1 MTSIPRIRR
10 SMSWD
15 EPVMKP
21 RRIPGARILERESR
35 RTTRPSTSSL
45 RKEGIKVKSNCSV
58 VSGVEYLGF
67 CSPV

>member
-1 MTSIPRIRR
+1 MTSMPRISR

-15 EPVMKP
+15 EAVMKP

-45 RKEGIKVKSNCSV
+45 RKEGMRAERSWSV
-58 VSGVEYLGF
+58 VSGVE
-67 CSPV
+67 